1 MEKFEPKMM
10 MMIGDVGSKRLEFST
25 VLSQKEF
32 FELIRETNRIF
43 SFALRTWNPETGDAV
58 IELVPTNGMALVTTG
73 GGLDITD
80 PSRENL
86 EIREAIHRSRRKF
99 YKDLLHTIG
108 LLIDETPV
116 GEPVVDDPTE
126 SVPEQDPSPTLPP
139 ERPQQGDKNATS
151 N

>member
-32 FELIRETNRIF
+32 LELIRETNRIF
-43 SFALRTWNPETGDAV
+43 SFALRTWDSETGNAV
-58 IELVPTNGMALVTTG
+58 IELVPGNGMALITTR

-80 PSRENL
+80 PSRESL
-86 EIREAIHRSRRKF
+86 EVRESHHRSTRKF

-108 LLIDETPV
+108 LSIDETPV
-116 GEPVVDDPTE
+116 RESLVDEPAE
-126 SVPEQDPSPTLPP
+126 SGPEQNPSPTLPP
-139 ERPQQGDKNATS
+139 EGTQLG
-151 N
+151 